1 MSIKPPFTE
10 LEINRAPSGFYEGNS
25 VAIALFSKII
35 MIALVLWVLVSP
47 DANSTISA
55 LNWKLLE
62 SFNSFYVI
70 IVGLFFFF
78 LLAIAIIPST
88 GRRVMGVVG
97 EKPEFS
103 NFSWFSMMF
112 GAGLGVGLMVFAT
125 AEPLGL
131 WGSNPEILKGEVVG
145 NTADAIQSSYRYTFI
160 ALRVSRL
167 GYLCCDRAVAC
178 VLCLYAQ
185 YAFDDSLCPDAFVWQ
200 LDEWRIGTYC

>member
-145 NTADAIQSSYRYTFI
+145 NTADAIQSSYRYTFLHYGFHAWAI
-160 ALRVSRL
+160 YVVTGLSLAYYAYTRNMPLTIRSALTPLFGSWMNGAL
-167 GYLCCDRAVAC
+167 
-178 VLCLYAQ
+178 
-185 YAFDDSLCPDAFVWQ
+185 
-200 LDEWRIGTYC
+200 GTYC